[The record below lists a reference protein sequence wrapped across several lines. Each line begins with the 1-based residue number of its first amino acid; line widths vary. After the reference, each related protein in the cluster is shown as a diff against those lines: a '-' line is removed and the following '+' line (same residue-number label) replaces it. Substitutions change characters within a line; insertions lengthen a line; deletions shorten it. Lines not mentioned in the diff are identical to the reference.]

1 MNIGIFGLKRAY
13 YSTLQVPRKP
23 LASID
28 MTSARHHLM
37 YAVRRFPGI
46 LQKQLRVV
54 LGVARATLSKMLKRL
69 EQLGFVTREKP
80 KEDRRQRIVRFTE
93 RGGWAVDESY
103 AVISRD
109 AKEDYESPLIM
120 WPPGPDG
127 LWLQRYYD
135 DVTIG
140 YCDEDSD
147 RFDDELGLSL
157 GPYQRWCLE
166 EDDDFDV
173 SPREATAEA

>member
-28 MTSARHHLM
+28 MTSARHHVM
-37 YAVRRFPGI
+37 YAVRRFHGI

-54 LGVARATLSKMLKRL
+54 LGVAKATLSKLLKRL

-80 KEDRRQRIVRFTE
+80 KEDRRQRIVTITQ
-93 RGGWAVDESY
+93 RGAWAVEESY
-103 AVISRD
+103 EVVLRD
-109 AKEDYESPLIM
+109 AKDDYRWPLIM

-127 LWLQRYYD
+127 RWLQVYYD
-135 DVTIG
+135 IDAG
-140 YCDEDSD
+140 FYDEEPENMES
-147 RFDDELGLSL
+147 ELGLSI
-157 GPYQRWCLE
+157 GPYERWSV
-166 EDDDFDV
+166 DDD
-173 SPREATAEA
+173 